1 MIDTMKPWFR
11 ILALASLVATIAPS
25 LLYLA
30 GRMELPTVKTVML
43 VATVTWF
50 VFAAL
55 WIYGANGREPE
66 IEPTEHA
73 PIVP

>member
-1 MIDTMKPWFR
+1 
-11 ILALASLVATIAPS
+11 VGTIAPS

-30 GRMELPTVKTVML
+30 GRIDLPMVKKAML
-43 VATVTWF
+43 GATVTWF

-55 WIYGANGREPE
+55 WIYGGAEPDVGIDPE
-66 IEPTEHA
+66 EHA